1 MDKKEKYIPQS
12 VVMGSNDAYES
23 YIKGMIEIVEVP
35 TGKGHDINIPGPIE
49 SRYFLDFLYE
59 ALRRQELYKE
69 VMKLAEGLV
78 VDFETYK
85 KEKGTK

>member
-1 MDKKEKYIPQS
+1 MPQS
-12 VVMGSNDAYES
+12 AVMGSDIAYES
-23 YIKGMIEIVEVP
+23 YIKGMIEIVERP

-69 VMKLAEGLV
+69 ILSIAHGLV

-85 KEKGTK
+85 KEKRGISE

>member
-1 MDKKEKYIPQS
+1 
-12 VVMGSNDAYES
+12 MGTDEAYES
-23 YIKGMIEIVEVP
+23 YIRGMIDIVEKP

-69 VMKLAEGLV
+69 VMEIAQGLV
-78 VDFETYK
+78 VDFESYK
-85 KEKGTK
+85 KEKSGDI

>member
-1 MDKKEKYIPQS
+1 
-12 VVMGSNDAYES
+12 MGSNEAYES
-23 YIKGMIEIVEVP
+23 YIKGMIEIVETP
-35 TGKGHDINIPGPIE
+35 TGKGHDVNIPGPIE
-49 SRYFLDFLYE
+49 TRYFLDFLYE

-85 KEKGTK
+85 KEKGTN